1 MIRVTR
7 SRWLQEWGV
16 IFLYGFWYSTP
27 FLHPP
32 ENLGRRR
39 ERKSVYAFRLYTSGA
54 ASQSYSYTQFVG
66 PSSILCVLR
75 RKADRAELIP
85 DSLKPILS
93 SHLGDRSAAR
103 PSLAVYLLCPDPL
116 GTHRHTAPRCASRC
130 SYPRGCPTL
139 SGCNSPLIG
148 SAVRV

>member
-1 MIRVTR
+1 VIRVTR

-16 IFLYGFWYSTP
+16 VFLYGFWYSTP

-32 ENLGRRR
+32 ENL
-39 ERKSVYAFRLYTSGA
+39 A
-54 ASQSYSYTQFVG
+54 ATRGKKVCLRFSSLHNWSCISILFVHAVCS

-75 RKADRAELIP
+75 RKADSAELIP

-93 SHLGDRSAAR
+93 SHLGERSAAR